1 MRIEL
6 LTSPG
11 CPHAAAARE
20 TVTDCLTTLGMDVP
34 LIERVGRY
42 PSPTVLVD
50 GIDVMRP
57 EAGASIGDA
66 CRLDLPTAQHVLEA
80 VRDRCCL
87 TLAPVAD
94 PTPDTGTTTPTE
106 GDPDMSADRFAATV
120 ADTLLG
126 PDQQTRRNLMHTAV
140 RLLDHGKPVTVAELA
155 TAAGVD
161 VADVSNAPAGHD
173 VEYDDQHRIVGWGL
187 TLIPTPHTYI
197 VNGHHLYTWCAA
209 DTLLFPAILGRRAHI
224 ESRCPTTD
232 AVIRL
237 TVDPQAGVSDLSPVT
252 AVISIP
258 GSQEMDITR
267 VRATTCNPGRYFATA
282 QAAEG
287 WLAQHPDGTVLPVAD
302 AYPQLRPITG
312 RLLDLPQ
319 AAAG

>member
-11 CPHAAAARE
+11 CPHAAAARH
-20 TVTDCLTTLGMDVP
+20 TVTDCLTTLGVDVP
-34 LIERVGRY
+34 IVERVGRY
-42 PSPTVLVD
+42 PSPTVLID

-57 EAGASIGDA
+57 EARASIGDA
-66 CRLDLPTAQHVLEA
+66 CRLDLPTPQHVLEML
-80 VRDRCCL
+80 RDRCRFDF
-87 TLAPVAD
+87 PPSAD
-94 PTPDTGTTTPTE
+94 PAPDTRTTTPKEE
-106 GDPDMSADRFAATV
+106 GDPDMSADRFTTV

-126 PDQQTRRNLMHTAV
+126 PDEQTGRNLMRTAI
-140 RLLDHGKPVTVAELA
+140 RLLAHGKPVTVAELA

-161 VADVSNAPAGHD
+161 VADISNAPAGRD

-197 VNGHHLYTWCAA
+197 VNCHHLYTWCAA
-209 DTLLFPAILGRRAHI
+209 DTLLFPAILGSRAHI

-232 AVIRL
+232 SVIRL
-237 TVDPQAGVSDLSPVT
+237 TVDPQAGVSDLSPAT

-258 GSQEMDITR
+258 GSREMDRTR

-282 QAAEG
+282 QAAED

-302 AYPQLRPITG
+302 AYPQLRSITG
-312 RLLDLPQ
+312 RLLDLP
-319 AAAG
+319 